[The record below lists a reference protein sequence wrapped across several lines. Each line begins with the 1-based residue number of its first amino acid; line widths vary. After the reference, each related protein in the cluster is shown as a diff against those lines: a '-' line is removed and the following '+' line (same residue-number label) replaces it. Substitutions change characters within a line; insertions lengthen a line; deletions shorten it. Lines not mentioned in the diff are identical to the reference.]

1 VLISE
6 GVDLIIL
13 ETFGDLSE
21 MGEAIRAVKDV
32 SNLPV
37 IAQMTINSDGTS
49 LYGTGPEIFTARLE
63 EWGAD
68 IIGLNCSVGPHDMLD
83 TLKKMSRYTSL
94 PLSIQPNAG
103 KARTIEGRVF
113 YLASPDYFAKY
124 THRFIQE
131 GARVVGG
138 CCGTTPEHI
147 RAMSSVVRM
156 YRKNPRK
163 IAVST
168 NVKETEESA
177 GTFGETL
184 PVKEKSLLGA
194 KLAAGEKIYSL
205 ELTPPRGWELE
216 KILSRAKKAKEGGF
230 DAVNLPDG
238 PRASAR
244 VGVTAVAVKIAE
256 EIGIEPIIHYA
267 CRDRSLLGM
276 QSDLLGAFALGLRNL
291 LIITGDPPVLG
302 DYPKST
308 PVFDVDSI
316 GLTNLA
322 RFLNRGLDVGHHPIG
337 KPTGFLIGV
346 GINPAAVNPELELE
360 RFYWKVDAGAEFAV
374 SQPVFDTDQLFAFL
388 DRAEEVLRSKGLGMI
403 PVLGGVWPL
412 ASLKNAEFL
421 RNEVPGVSVPDSVIQ
436 RMAAA
441 AEVSDERAE
450 GVALAKEMMEV
461 MFPRVAGFQ
470 ISSPFGRIAPALELI
485 GFAKELEQTGKIKI

>member
-1 VLISE
+1 
-6 GVDLIIL
+6 
-13 ETFGDLSE
+13 
-21 MGEAIRAVKDV
+21 
-32 SNLPV
+32 
-37 IAQMTINSDGTS
+37 
-49 LYGTGPEIFTARLE
+49 
-63 EWGAD
+63 
-68 IIGLNCSVGPHDMLD
+68 
-83 TLKKMSRYTSL
+83 
-94 PLSIQPNAG
+94 
-103 KARTIEGRVF
+103 
-113 YLASPDYFAKY
+113 
-124 THRFIQE
+124 
-131 GARVVGG
+131 
-138 CCGTTPEHI
+138 
-147 RAMSSVVRM
+147 M

-184 PVKEKSLLGA
+184 PVKEKSLLGE

-485 GFAKELEQTGKIKI
+485 GFAKELEQAGKIKI